1 MSKMSFSSVKIFY
14 TRASHHGRFN
24 VTVMKVLAGLKKSNF
39 VCGKTLSWNFLS
51 VKHCILCTF

>member
-1 MSKMSFSSVKIFY
+1 MNFSNVKIFY

-24 VTVMKVLAGLKKSNF
+24 VTVMKVLAGLKKSSF
-39 VCGKTLSWNFLS
+39 ICGKTLSWNFLS